1 MSKEWIKR
9 SVAVVV
15 FIISIF
21 VIDLILNRDNSE
33 ITMDMPKAT
42 LPIVSVVSGDY
53 KINTMYENGVISGFE
68 DGTFKPEESIT
79 REQFAAIL
87 YRYAQYKGYDVSVG
101 SAADISGFLDS
112 SRVSEY
118 AIPAMKWA
126 CGTKLM
132 QGDGTNLTPLATATR
147 VQTAALLQRFCEQ
160 IEVEK

>member
-53 KINTMYENGVISGFE
+53 KINTMYGYTSRR
-68 DGTFKPEESIT
+68 EEAYTKDSIT
-79 REQFAAIL
+79 PIANDR
-87 YRYAQYKGYDVSVG
+87 K
-101 SAADISGFLDS
+101 ISLKKD
-112 SRVSEY
+112 
-118 AIPAMKWA
+118 
-126 CGTKLM
+126 
-132 QGDGTNLTPLATATR
+132 
-147 VQTAALLQRFCEQ
+147 QR
-160 IEVEK
+160 